1 MELAV
6 VSVGD
11 DTKIE
16 GQTVNVF
23 VTAPG
28 AKRKGIKAKIGPA
41 LRQTDSGQGNL
52 HQVLLEKFTK
62 TFPSAPPGA
71 DVKKY
76 VIEGYFDPALGG
88 DFWTSTRDE
97 IVVKP

>member
-1 MELAV
+1 MHEAQLIDYY
-6 VSVGD
+6 S
-11 DTKIE
+11 
-16 GQTVNVF
+16 
-23 VTAPG
+23 
-28 AKRKGIKAKIGPA
+28 
-41 LRQTDSGQGNL
+41 
-52 HQVLLEKFTK
+52 
-62 TFPSAPPGA
+62 PPGA